1 MKVKGEGCS
10 QKGLLFINYFFSLR
24 LLYFLRRA
32 KKQEVFGLAGSK
44 NKVFFGKSFL
54 FSTSREAN
62 SWTSIFGS
70 SRLLTSRVPQ
80 VVGDMFGC

>member
-1 MKVKGEGCS
+1 MKDAAKRVFY
-10 QKGLLFINYFFSLR
+10 LFLFFFRSD
-24 LLYFLRRA
+24 YYIFLRRA

-44 NKVFFGKSFL
+44 NKFFFCKSFL
-54 FSTSREAN
+54 FSTSREAK